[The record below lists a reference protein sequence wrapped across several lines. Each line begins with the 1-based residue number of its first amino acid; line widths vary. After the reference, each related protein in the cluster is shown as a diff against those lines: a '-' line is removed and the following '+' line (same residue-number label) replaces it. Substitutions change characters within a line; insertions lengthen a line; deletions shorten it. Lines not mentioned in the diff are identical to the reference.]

1 MADQRQL
8 SVDVLN
14 VAKSY
19 QRTVIA
25 HQVNRMAKRFDDDAF
40 GSLLVGQRAD
50 STMWVVD
57 GLQRLS
63 AAKKIGRTNVP
74 CRIFQSRGKEHEA
87 AVFRLVNAERSKCS
101 PIVIFHAAVAE
112 GDEGAAAIKACVES
126 FGLKI
131 AAVDGRGGTWP
142 WVKCIRSVEK
152 CFARGGVQHL
162 YDTLEVLCNCWG
174 GDDDALRGDILD
186 GMSLFLHKCD
196 GADKARIVKQ
206 LRTKRVADVLQFAA
220 GVRKLI
226 SSSTRPMA
234 IAHGLLKFYNAG
246 LREKKTLAAL

>member
-8 SVDVLN
+8 SVDVLS
-14 VAKSY
+14 VAKPY

-25 HQVNRMAKRFDDDAF
+25 HQVNRMARRFDDDAF
-40 GSLLVGQRAD
+40 GSLLVGRRAD

-63 AAKKIGRTNVP
+63 AAKKIGRAKVP
-74 CRIFQSRGKEHEA
+74 CRIFESRGQQHEA

-101 PIVIFHAAVAE
+101 PLVIFHAAMAE
-112 GDEGAAAIKACVES
+112 GDEGAAAITACVES
-126 FGLKI
+126 FDLKI
-131 AAVDGRGGTWP
+131 AAADGRGGVWP
-142 WVKCIRSVEK
+142 CVKCIRSVEK
-152 CFARGGVQHL
+152 CFARGGVEHL
-162 YDTLEVLCNCWG
+162 RDTLDVLCNCWG

-196 GADKARIVKQ
+196 GADKNRLVKQ
-206 LRTKRVADVLQFAA
+206 LRTKRVADVLQFAT

-246 LREKKTLAAL
+246 LREKKTLPAI

>member
-8 SVDVLN
+8 LVDVLN
-14 VAKSY
+14 VAKPY
-19 QRTVIA
+19 QRTVIPQ
-25 HQVNRMAKRFDDDAF
+25 QVNRMARRFDDDAF
-40 GSLLVGQRAD
+40 GSLLVGRRAD

-63 AAKKIGRTNVP
+63 AAKKIGRTKVP
-74 CRIFQSRGKEHEA
+74 CRIFESRGQQHEA
-87 AVFRLVNAERSKCS
+87 AVFRLVNAERSRCS
-101 PIVIFHAAVAE
+101 PLVIFHAAMAE
-112 GDEGAAAIKACVES
+112 GDDGAAAITACVQS

-131 AAVDGRGGTWP
+131 APVHGRGGSWP
-142 WVKCIRSVEK
+142 WIKCIRSVEK
-152 CFARGGVQHL
+152 CFGRGGVQHL
-162 YDTLEVLCNCWG
+162 HDTLDVLCNCWG

-196 GADKARIVKQ
+196 GADKVRLVKQ
-206 LRTKRVADVLQFAA
+206 LRTKRVSDVLQFAA

-234 IAHGLLKFYNAG
+234 IAHGLLRFYNAG
-246 LREKKTLAAL
+246 LREKKTLPAV